1 MGGGQ
6 GKGNFPSLLVGQ
18 QTGTA
23 TMEISGGK
31 SPKLRI
37 NLPHD
42 SAIFLLG
49 RCPKDVTSYSTV
61 HASSAM
67 SIAALLTTA
76 RKWKQPKRPVTEAGR
91 MKMWSIRTMECSP
104 AVRESEIMNFHR

>member
-1 MGGGQ
+1 MTQ
-6 GKGNFPSLLVGQ
+6 LYSSLADAQ
-18 QTGTA
+18 R
-23 TMEISGGK
+23 M
-31 SPKLRI
+31 
-37 NLPHD
+37 
-42 SAIFLLG
+42 
-49 RCPKDVTSYSTV
+49 RCPTPRV

-104 AVRESEIMNFHR
+104 AVRKSEIMNFHR